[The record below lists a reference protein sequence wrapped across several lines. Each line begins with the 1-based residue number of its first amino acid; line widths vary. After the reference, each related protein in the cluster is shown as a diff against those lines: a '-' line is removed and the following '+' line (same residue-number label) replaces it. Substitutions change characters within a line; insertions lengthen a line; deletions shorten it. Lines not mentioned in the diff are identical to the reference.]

1 MQQAHDHAHHAHEH
15 EDAAHAHDHGDTVP
29 HGHGH
34 EHGQHRHPRPAHDHD
49 HDHGHH
55 GHHHHDHSASRF
67 LPLALALTLGFAA
80 VEAIAGWWSG
90 SLALLGDAGHMLTD
104 AMSLGLAAIAAR
116 VAQRAPSH
124 RHSYGLRRVEALAAL
139 VNSLFMLAVIG
150 GLVWHAVERLMNP
163 REVAGEAVIVVALGG
178 LVLNVVVAWLL
189 TRGEAD
195 LNTRG
200 ALIHVI
206 GDLLG
211 SVAALASGV
220 VILYTGWTPID
231 PMLTML
237 ICGLILFSTLSLLRR
252 VVHTLLEG
260 VPERLSLPEVGR
272 AMAAVDGVRSVHDL
286 HIWSLDSRGT
296 ALSAHVVL
304 ADAARWPAVLE
315 AERSLLQTRFGIDHA
330 TLQPELPPAQPLVFT
345 PRATRPPAAKPPAGH
360 APHP

>member
-1 MQQAHDHAHHAHEH
+1 MPKAYGQEHQADRKHAHGHGEEQGHGH
-15 EDAAHAHDHGDTVP
+15 LPPTPHGHTHD

-34 EHGQHRHPRPAHDHD
+34 G
-49 HDHGHH
+49 
-55 GHHHHDHSASRF
+55 HHHDHSASRF

-116 VAQRAPSH
+116 VALRAPSP

-139 VNSLFMLAVIG
+139 INSLLMLAVVG
-150 GLVWHAVERLMNP
+150 GLVWHAIARLLEP
-163 REVAGEAVIVVALGG
+163 RPILGEAVIMVALGG
-178 LVLNVVVAWLL
+178 LVLNLVVAWLL

-200 ALIHVI
+200 ALLHVM

-211 SVAALASGV
+211 SVAALASGL
-220 VILYTGWTPID
+220 VIQFSGWTPID
-231 PMLTML
+231 PLLTML

-260 VPERLSLPEVGR
+260 VPDGVSLPDVGR
-272 AMAAVDGVRSVHDL
+272 AMAAVQDVRSVHDL
-286 HIWSLDSRGT
+286 HIWSLDSRRT

-304 ADAARWPAVLE
+304 ADARRWPAVLAALRAMLRE
-315 AERSLLQTRFGIDHA
+315 RFGIEHV
-330 TLQPELPPAQPLVFT
+330 TLQPELPPAQPLVFS
-345 PRATRPPAAKPPAGH
+345 PRASRGPQAQG
-360 APHP
+360 

>member
-1 MQQAHDHAHHAHEH
+1 MPKAYGQEHHE
-15 EDAAHAHDHGDTVP
+15 
-29 HGHGH
+29 
-34 EHGQHRHPRPAHDHD
+34 DHD
-49 HDHGHH
+49 HDHGHGH
-55 GHHHHDHSASRF
+55 GHLHRSHDHGHPHHHHDHSASRF

-90 SLALLGDAGHMLTD
+90 SLALLGDAAHMLTD

-139 VNSLFMLAVIG
+139 VNSLLMLAVVG
-150 GLVWHAVERLMNP
+150 GLVWHAMDRLLEP
-163 REVAGEAVIVVALGG
+163 RPILGEAVIVVALGG
-178 LVLNVVVAWLL
+178 LVLNLVVAWLL

-200 ALIHVI
+200 ALLHVM

-211 SVAALASGV
+211 SVAALASGL
-220 VILYTGWTPID
+220 VIQFSGWTPID
-231 PMLTML
+231 PLLTML

-260 VPERLSLPEVGR
+260 VPDAVSLPDVGR
-272 AMAAVDGVRSVHDL
+272 AMAAVPDVRSVHDL
-286 HIWSLDSRGT
+286 HIWSLDSRRI

-304 ADAARWPAVLE
+304 ADARRWPAVL
-315 AERSLLQTRFGIDHA
+315 AALRALLHERFGIEHV
-330 TLQPELPPAQPLVFT
+330 TLQPELPPAQPLVFS
-345 PRATRPPAAKPPAGH
+345 PRASRGRSAQG
-360 APHP
+360 

>member
-1 MQQAHDHAHHAHEH
+1 MPSAHGHTQHTPAHQDHGHPPGHG
-15 EDAAHAHDHGDTVP
+15 HDHG
-29 HGHGH
+29 H
-34 EHGQHRHPRPAHDHD
+34 AHDHD
-49 HDHGHH
+49 HDHAPHD
-55 GHHHHDHSASRF
+55 HHHHDHSASRF

-116 VAQRAPSH
+116 VAQRAPSN

-139 VNSLFMLAVIG
+139 VNSLFMLAVVG
-150 GLVWHAVERLMNP
+150 GLVWHAVERLLNP

-178 LVLNVVVAWLL
+178 LVLNIVVAWLL
-189 TRGEAD
+189 TRGEGD

-200 ALIHVI
+200 ALLHVI

-211 SVAALASGV
+211 SVAALASGI

-260 VPERLSLPEVGR
+260 VPDGLSLPEVGR

-286 HIWSLDSRGT
+286 HIWSIDSRGT

-304 ADAARWPAVLE
+304 ANAARWPAVLE
-315 AERSLLQTRFGIDHA
+315 AERHLLHTRFGIEHA

-345 PRATRPPAAKPPAGH
+345 PRGTRRAAPDS
-360 APHP
+360 APGRAPGP

>member
-1 MQQAHDHAHHAHEH
+1 MQQAHDHAHHAHAH
-15 EDAAHAHDHGDTVP
+15 EDEAHAHDHGDTAP

-34 EHGQHRHPRPAHDHD
+34 GQHRHTHPA

-55 GHHHHDHSASRF
+55 GHHHHDHAASRF

-139 VNSLFMLAVIG
+139 VNSLFMLAVVG

-200 ALIHVI
+200 ALLHVI

-211 SVAALASGV
+211 SIAALASGV

-237 ICGLILFSTLSLLRR
+237 ICGLILFSTLSLLRH

-260 VPERLSLPEVGR
+260 VPEGLSLPEVGR

-345 PRATRPPAAKPPAGH
+345 PRATRTAAPKPPAGH